1 MKISRVRIYLSVVSF
16 VKSFFTSHSSSRKYV
31 EEILKK
37 NLNKKKIFFSGMC
50 RTSYLLVLD
59 YLKFKFP
66 NKNEI
71 ILCSYNLPEMV
82 NLTILKGFKIR
93 MVDIEIETGVMN
105 ENKFNDVYNENTAA
119 LLYTNMFN
127 DKKNLMYSWPSFYE

>member
-1 MKISRVRIYLSVVSF
+1 
-16 VKSFFTSHSSSRKYV
+16 
-31 EEILKK
+31 
-37 NLNKKKIFFSGMC
+37 MC

-93 MVDIEIETGVMN
+93 MVILTLKLV
-105 ENKFNDVYNENTAA
+105 
-119 LLYTNMFN
+119 
-127 DKKNLMYSWPSFYE
+127 

>member
-1 MKISRVRIYLSVVSF
+1 
-16 VKSFFTSHSSSRKYV
+16 
-31 EEILKK
+31 
-37 NLNKKKIFFSGMC
+37 MC

-93 MVDIEIETGVMN
+93 MVDINIETGVMD

-127 DKKNLMYSWPSFYE
+127 DKKFIDVKKFCKSKKILFIEDNAIYLGNYSDK